1 MRFLWPVAL
10 ALLAAACVPKSTPPP
25 TPSPEP
31 EKLVLS
37 RVSFESLP
45 GWTED
50 RQAEALPALL
60 KSCARI
66 GQRADGEAVGPDG
79 MAGTAKDWRG
89 LCEEAARLRPSDA
102 VAARRFFEGS
112 FVPFAAT
119 DNGTPTGLFTGY
131 YEPELKGSRTRSAR
145 YAAPLL
151 RRPPDLVS
159 VELGDFRA
167 DWRGQRIAGRVVAGR
182 LKPFETRAQI
192 EAGALAGGNLE
203 LLWAEDPIAVFFLQ
217 IQGSGRVLLP
227 DGRLVRV
234 GFDGQNG
241 RPYVPVGRVL
251 AERGDLPRDGVS
263 MQSIAGWMRSHPE
276 RAQALMNENP
286 SYVFFREVSGDG
298 PIGSQGVALT
308 PGRSLAVDATFLA
321 LGLPVWLDAVD
332 DGNGGAVLRRLAIA
346 QDTGGAIRGPV
357 RGDVFW
363 GAGAEAEE
371 RAGRMRARGR
381 YYILLPVAVAARR

>member
-10 ALLAAACVPKSTPPP
+10 ALLAAACVPKTPPAE
-25 TPSPEP
+25 PSPEP

-37 RVSFESLP
+37 RVAFEALP

-60 KSCARI
+60 KSCSRLTS
-66 GQRADGEAVGPDG
+66 RADSEKIGPEG
-79 MAGTAKDWRG
+79 LAGTVKDWRS
-89 LCEEAARLRPSDA
+89 LCEEAVRLPPSDA
-102 VAARRFFEGS
+102 ARARRFFETS
-112 FVPFAAT
+112 FVPFAAA
-119 DNGTPTGLFTGY
+119 NNAAPSGLFTGY

-145 YAAPLL
+145 FAAPLL
-151 RRPPDLVS
+151 KRPPDLVA

-167 DWRGQRIAGRVVAGR
+167 DWRGQRIAGRVVQGR
-182 LKPFETRAQI
+182 LKPFEKRAEI
-192 EAGALAGGNLE
+192 EAGALSGKGLE

-217 IQGSGRVLLP
+217 IQGSGRVVLP
-227 DGRLVRV
+227 DGKIVRV

-241 RPYVPVGRVL
+241 QAYVPVGRVL
-251 AERGDLPRDGVS
+251 ANRGDLPRDGVS
-263 MQSIAGWMRSHPE
+263 MQSIAAWMRAHPD

-286 SYVFFREVSGDG
+286 SYVFFREVPGDG

-308 PGRSLAVDATFLA
+308 PGRSLAVDAKFLA
-321 LGLPVWLDAVD
+321 LGLPVWVDAVD
-332 DGNGGAVLRRLAIA
+332 EGNGGITLRRLTIA

-363 GAGAEAEE
+363 GAGSEAEE

-381 YYILLPVAVAARR
+381 YYILLPAAVAARRS